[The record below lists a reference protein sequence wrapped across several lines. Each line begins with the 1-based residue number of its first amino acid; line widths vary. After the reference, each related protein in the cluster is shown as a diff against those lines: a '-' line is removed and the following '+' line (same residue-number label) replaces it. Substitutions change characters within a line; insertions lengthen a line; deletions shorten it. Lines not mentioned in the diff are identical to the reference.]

1 MERALRTKVIIVK
14 TLMKRMLIIFLLLG
28 SLISLESSAQTSPPS
43 SSKTGKQEPASTV
56 YSQNPA
62 ANQLFLQAR
71 EYYTKSDPR
80 ITGGKLANAREAI
93 KLYEQ
98 AVQADPKFALA
109 YVEMSRA
116 WLRLGYSDPDGLSNE
131 ALLPP
136 AKAALLKALS
146 IDNKLTDVHLTLAA
160 LYYNLDY
167 DWAGAEREYYLALEL
182 APNNAAAHTGYA
194 AYLGSMGRFAE
205 ALNESARAD
214 ELAPSIN
221 NDIIRARLYYS
232 MHRYDEAAGFCMRSL
247 KKGENVLGHFYLG
260 FVYVAQQKYEQAIT
274 EFKIGAGF
282 SNNGGALAG
291 LAYGYAMGGRKD
303 DALKIIDELK
313 TTFNGSRIVPYRF
326 AAVYLALGDKDQAIE
341 WLKRDFEARGNWMN
355 QLKVDPVMD
364 PLRSDAR
371 FKQLMRQMKF
381 KG

>member
-1 MERALRTKVIIVK
+1 
-14 TLMKRMLIIFLLLG
+14 
-28 SLISLESSAQTSPPS
+28 
-43 SSKTGKQEPASTV
+43 
-56 YSQNPA
+56 
-62 ANQLFLQAR
+62 
-71 EYYTKSDPR
+71 
-80 ITGGKLANAREAI
+80 
-93 KLYEQ
+93 
-98 AVQADPKFALA
+98 
-109 YVEMSRA
+109 
-116 WLRLGYSDPDGLSNE
+116 
-131 ALLPP
+131 LLPP

-167 DWAGAEREYYLALEL
+167 DWAGAEREYQLALEL
-182 APNNAAAHTGYA
+182 APTNAAAHTGYA

-371 FKQLMRQMKF
+371 FKRLMRQMKF